1 MAKKKK
7 SSITVQGNEI
17 ALILQEQGDYIS
29 LTDMARK
36 FEGDPRDH
44 IRNWLRNGSTIEF
57 LGVWEK
63 VHNPEFNVV
72 EFHHIKTEFTRN
84 TFLMSVSKWIDQTG
98 AIGITAK
105 AGRYGG
111 TFAHSDIAVQFAT
124 WLSPEFYVYLVKEFQ
139 RLKQI
144 EAQEKRD
151 ALDWSVK
158 RLLTK
163 INYSIHTDAIK
174 ETLIPPRLAQGKTA
188 GLIYAGEADILNV
201 ALFGVTAAQ
210 WRSQNSEV
218 KGNIR
223 DHATTEQL
231 LVLAN
236 LEAINA
242 ELIRSGL
249 SQDER
254 VIRLNEAA
262 ITQMTSILNS
272 PSRPSLP
279 PPDKE

>member
-1 MAKKKK
+1 
-7 SSITVQGNEI
+7 
-17 ALILQEQGDYIS
+17 
-29 LTDMARK
+29 MARN

-44 IRNWLRNGSTIEF
+44 LRNWLRNGSTIEF

-63 VHNPEFNVV
+63 VHNPDFNVV
-72 EFHHIKTEFTRN
+72 GFHHIKTEFTRN
-84 TFLMSVSKWIDQTG
+84 TFLMSVTKWIENTD

-105 AGRYGG
+105 SGRYGG

-139 RLKQI
+139 RLKIQ
-144 EAQEKRD
+144 EAQEKSD
-151 ALDWSVK
+151 ALEWNVK

-163 INYSIHTDAIK
+163 INYSVHTDAIK
-174 ETLIPPRLAQGKTA
+174 EKLIPPRLAQNKTT
-188 GLIYAGEADILNV
+188 GLVYAEEADILNL
-201 ALFGVTAAQ
+201 ALFGMTAKE
-210 WRSQNSEV
+210 WRLQNPDA

-223 DHATTEQL
+223 DQASTEQL

-242 ELIRSGL
+242 ELIRQGL

-254 VIRLNEAA
+254 VVRLNEAA
-262 ITQMTSILNS
+262 ITQMRSILAS
-272 PSRPSLP
+272 SSMSKLPS
-279 PPDKE
+279 PDKQ

>member
-7 SSITVQGNEI
+7 TLSVQGSEI
-17 ALILQEQGDYIS
+17 TLILKEKGDYIS

-63 VHNPEFNVV
+63 VHNPGFNVV
-72 EFHHIKTEFTRN
+72 QFHHIKAEFTRN
-84 TFLMSVSKWIDQTG
+84 TFLMSVSKWIENTG

-105 AGRYGG
+105 SGRYGG
-111 TFAHSDIAVQFAT
+111 TYAHSDIAVQFAT

-139 RLKQI
+139 RLKAI
-144 EAQEKRD
+144 EAQERHE
-151 ALDWSVK
+151 ALEWSV
-158 RLLTK
+158 RRILTK
-163 INYSIHTDAIK
+163 INYSVHTDAIK
-174 ETLIPPRLAQGKTA
+174 EELIPPRLAQDKTS
-188 GLIYAGEADILNV
+188 GLVYAGEADILNL
-201 ALFGVTAAQ
+201 ALFGMTAKE
-210 WRSQNSEV
+210 WRTQNPEA
-218 KGNIR
+218 KGNVR
-223 DHATTEQL
+223 DQATTEQL

-242 ELIRSGL
+242 ELIRQGL

-262 ITQMTSILNS
+262 ITQMRSILAS
-272 PSRPSLP
+272 PSAAKLP
-279 PPDKE
+279 PIDK

>member
-1 MAKKKK
+1 MASKKK
-7 SSITVQGNEI
+7 TLLVQGREI
-17 ALILQEQGDYIS
+17 ALILKEKGDYIC

-63 VHNPEFNVV
+63 VHNPDFNVV
-72 EFHHIKTEFTRN
+72 QFHHIKTEFTRN
-84 TFLMSVSKWIDQTG
+84 TFLMSVAKWIENTS

-105 AGRYGG
+105 SGRYGG

-139 RLKQI
+139 RLKTLEVKEQK
-144 EAQEKRD
+144 ESLE
-151 ALDWSVK
+151 WNVK
-158 RLLTK
+158 RILSK
-163 INYSIHTDAIK
+163 INYTVHTDAIK
-174 ETLIPPRLAQGKTA
+174 EALIPPRLVQSKTN
-188 GLIYAGEADILNV
+188 GLVYAGEADILNM
-201 ALFGVTAAQ
+201 ALFGMTAKE
-210 WRSQNSEV
+210 WRHQNSDA

-223 DHATTEQL
+223 DEATTEQL

-242 ELIRSGL
+242 ELIRQGL
-249 SQDER
+249 EQEER
-254 VIRLNEAA
+254 IIRLNEAA
-262 ITQMTSILNS
+262 ITQMRSILNS
-272 PSRPSLP
+272 PSFSKLSSE
-279 PPDKE
+279 K

>member
-7 SSITVQGNEI
+7 TISVQGSEI
-17 ALILQEQGDYIS
+17 NLVLKEKGDYIS
-29 LTDMARK
+29 LTDMTRK

-63 VHNPEFNVV
+63 VHNPDFNVV
-72 EFHHIKTEFTRN
+72 QFNHIKTGFTRN
-84 TFLMSVSKWIDQTG
+84 TFLMSVTKWIENTG

-105 AGRYGG
+105 PGRYGG

-144 EAQEKRD
+144 EARER
-151 ALDWSVK
+151 LESLYWNVK

-163 INYSIHTDAIK
+163 INYTVHTDAIK
-174 ETLIPPRLAQGKTA
+174 EELIPPRLAQNKTS
-188 GLIYAGEADILNV
+188 GMIYVGEADILNV
-201 ALFGVTAAQ
+201 ALFGMPVRE
-210 WRSQNSEV
+210 WRLQNPNA

-223 DHATTEQL
+223 DHASTEQL

-242 ELIRSGL
+242 EL
-249 SQDER
+249 
-254 VIRLNEAA
+254 
-262 ITQMTSILNS
+262 T
-272 PSRPSLP
+272 
-279 PPDKE
+279 DKD

>member
-1 MAKKKK
+1 MAKAKKT
-7 SSITVQGNEI
+7 ITVQGNEI
-17 ALILQEQGDYIS
+17 TLLLKKAGDYIS
-29 LTDMARK
+29 LTDMARN

-44 IRNWLRNGSTIEF
+44 LRNWLRNGSTIEF

-63 VHNPEFNVV
+63 VHNPDFNVV
-72 EFHHIKTEFTRN
+72 GFHHIKTEFTRN
-84 TFLMSVSKWIDQTG
+84 TFLMSVTKWIENTD

-105 AGRYGG
+105 SGRYGG

-139 RLKQI
+139 RLKIQ
-144 EAQEKRD
+144 EAQEKSD
-151 ALDWSVK
+151 ALEWNVK

-163 INYSIHTDAIK
+163 INYSVHTDAIK
-174 ETLIPPRLAQGKTA
+174 EKLIPPRLAQNKTT
-188 GLIYAGEADILNV
+188 GLVYAEEADILNL
-201 ALFGVTAAQ
+201 ALFGMTAKE
-210 WRSQNSEV
+210 WRLQNPDA

-223 DHATTEQL
+223 DQASTEQL

-242 ELIRSGL
+242 ELIRQGL

-254 VIRLNEAA
+254 VVRLNEAA
-262 ITQMTSILNS
+262 ITQMRSILAS
-272 PSRPSLP
+272 SSMSKLP
-279 PPDKE
+279 PPDKQ